1 MARDTTSNRGENVQ
15 QERTGAGSASGQ
27 QGEQQRGQQGDQPRD
42 QERAI
47 GTSREEGRPTT
58 GMARRGQGQS
68 VGSQW
73 GQSSV
78 SPFSLMRRMAED
90 MDRIFQDFGVP
101 IVGPRSMSLLEPIFE
116 QDLWRG
122 GSGLQQS
129 AWTPQVET
137 FRRGDKLVVRADL
150 PGLKKEDVNIEVEND
165 VLTISGERSDQR
177 EEDRDGYYR
186 SERSYGEFRRSIA
199 LPAEVDPKQCEA
211 TFQDG
216 VLEVALPL
224 PKTQERGAKRIQIR

>member
-1 MARDTTSNRGENVQ
+1 MARDTAGNRGENVQ
-15 QERTGAGSASGQ
+15 QDRTAGASPSGH
-27 QGEQQRGQQGDQPRD
+27 QGEQQQQRD

-47 GTSREEGRPTT
+47 GTTREEGRQST
-58 GMARRGQGQS
+58 GMSRRGQAQP
-68 VGSQW
+68 VRGSQW

-78 SPFSLMRRMAED
+78 SPFSLMRRIAED
-90 MDRIFQDFGVP
+90 MDRIFQDFGMP
-101 IVGPRSMSLLEPIFE
+101 TFGPRSVSLLDPLFE

-129 AWTPQVET
+129 AWSPQIET

-150 PGLKKEDVNIEVEND
+150 PGLKKEDVNIEIEND
-165 VLTISGERSDQR
+165 LLTVSGERSDQR
-177 EEDRDGYYR
+177 EEERDGFYR

-224 PKTQERGAKRIQIR
+224 PKTQDRGAKRIQIR